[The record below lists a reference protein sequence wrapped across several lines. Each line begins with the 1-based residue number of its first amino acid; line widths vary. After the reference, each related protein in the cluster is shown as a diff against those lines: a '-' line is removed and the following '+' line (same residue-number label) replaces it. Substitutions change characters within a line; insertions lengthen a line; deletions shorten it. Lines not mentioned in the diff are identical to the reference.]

1 MRKVGTDMTKNTDRE
16 KILFYGTILTDAGSD
31 EIEAADAKLY
41 RDKYADEYKKFK
53 KEFDGTTHTTEYNRV
68 CKKYE
73 AKIKWLGEFVKGE

>member
-41 RDKYADEYKKFK
+41 RDKYTDEYKKFK
-53 KEFDGTTHTTEYNRV
+53 KEFDGTPYTTEYNRV